1 MSSHLHP
8 RAEAEPRLSTIE
20 AKSPSPPS
28 PTCSHWQK
36 LSFSTLLERFKEP
49 EFQKSLME
57 SRVGCVDCAR
67 ALEPSK
73 LWACLHCK
81 GKVEEATRCGRSGQK
96 HSIKHNDENK
106 EHSLVIN
113 LGTRVVWCY
122 ICDFEVDRIEL
133 KNESLKDK
141 IVLPQ
146 QLKECLTPEEKAGGD
161 EPTTGGTNTSITS
174 KKYKEYYSNP
184 KGGIVGLA
192 NLGNTCFLNS
202 ALQALLHC
210 APMVAFFVDLELK
223 HDLPRMSRLDG
234 PRLKLAEEFS
244 LLTKK
249 YWSGQF
255 SVCAPREIV
264 HSVWQLNPFFHG
276 YGQHDSQEFIRCLLD
291 NLHEGLKEF
300 YNYPFPEITEQKKER
315 RITKKINQTK
325 RTLRQR

>member
-1 MSSHLHP
+1 V
-8 RAEAEPRLSTIE
+8 LSI
-20 AKSPSPPS
+20 
-28 PTCSHWQK
+28 
-36 LSFSTLLERFKEP
+36 
-49 EFQKSLME
+49 
-57 SRVGCVDCAR
+57 
-67 ALEPSK
+67 
-73 LWACLHCK
+73 
-81 GKVEEATRCGRSGQK
+81 
-96 HSIKHNDENK
+96 
-106 EHSLVIN
+106 
-113 LGTRVVWCY
+113 
-122 ICDFEVDRIEL
+122 
-133 KNESLKDK
+133 LKDK

-300 YNYPFPEITEQKKER
+300 YNYPFPEITEQKKKEELPRKSIKPKELLDKDKEKEKEKEKEKAKRQEFSLISDIFQGSLLSEVRCIECKTVSIVKDPFYDLSLEMPKTTQLKRVSMER
-315 RITKKINQTK
+315 GKEALTPNNSGWFGSTLNALGITSAPLSLQTCLHSFCTSEELIKKKNINVK
-325 RTLRQR
+325 NAKKKKMPSKH